1 MSEKLSKAQHT
12 ALTALA
18 GPGGMWFR
26 GLMSCFCSP
35 DSDDIVTIAVE
46 RRTLDALKRRGL
58 VSCAGYDWNMAAWL
72 TDAGRAALADV
83 DGAK

>member
-1 MSEKLSKAQHT
+1 
-12 ALTALA
+12 
-18 GPGGMWFR
+18 
-26 GLMSCFCSP
+26 
-35 DSDDIVTIAVE
+35 VTIAVE